1 MHYVQLIDQLIL
13 ALEGT
18 NNVPLKGKDK
28 DVDRD
33 LLSFFYDNGL
43 DPPQIDLVGINTVS
57 KIFNA
62 PEVLGSNVVVTLS
75 EEWEVP
81 MTWKSIA
88 KGLTGIYPK
97 DKNPGPVKASV
108 HPLINIKTAIN

>member
-1 MHYVQLIDQLIL
+1 MYYVQLIDQLIL

-75 EEWEVP
+75 
-81 MTWKSIA
+81 
-88 KGLTGIYPK
+88 PK